1 MKFVQCIFW
10 GFLLLSSHL
19 SFAKADF
26 SVLLVN
32 PSISGEPFWQ
42 KVESIAQAASKQLNV
57 KLDVIYGDGS
67 RYIQLAELQKYL
79 EYRATPDFVVL
90 MLYPGNAEQHL
101 DLLEKYGIQY
111 LTLEQT
117 INGPE
122 QTEIGKPGQRYKN
135 WLGEIYFDNFRAG
148 AELAKALTESL
159 REKDSRVK
167 PKAIAINGHYGS
179 ESDARNQGAQSYF
192 GSEGVALQQSIYA
205 SWSKTQ
211 AMEKTQRL
219 LKRYPETNI
228 IWSASDLMAMGAL
241 SAVKQQSND
250 KNRFVAIG
258 GFDWLN
264 DTLGLI
270 DKGEIQASVGGH
282 FIMGGLAILSL
293 YDRFHGHKYWH
304 DHQSITYPLVVINRQ
319 NVHRYLWLADK
330 SDWSGVDFSKF
341 SLLKNKQQQY
351 LVSPAFLARDT
362 GSGMIAK

>member
-1 MKFVQCIFW
+1 M
-10 GFLLLSSHL
+10 LLGCVLLFAPQSW
-19 SFAKADF
+19 AKADF

-32 PSISGEPFWQ
+32 PSVSGEPFWQ
-42 KVESIAQAASKQLNV
+42 KVEAIAQAASKQLNV

-79 EYRATPDFVVL
+79 EYRATPDYVVL

-117 INGPE
+117 ISGPE
-122 QTEIGKPGQRYKN
+122 QSEIGRPAQRYKN

-148 AELAKALTESL
+148 ADLAQALTESL
-159 REKDSRVK
+159 QASNPADK
-167 PKAIAINGHYGS
+167 PQAIAINGHYGS

-192 GSEGVALQQSIYA
+192 GSQGVALQQSIYA

-219 LKRYPETNI
+219 LKRYPDTNI

-241 SAVKQQSND
+241 SAVKQRA
-250 KNRFVAIG
+250 KKGRTFVAIG
-258 GFDWLN
+258 GFDWLS
-264 DTLGLI
+264 DTLRLI
-270 DKGEIQASVGGH
+270 EQGELQASVGGH

-293 YDRFHGHKYWH
+293 YDRFHGHSYWQT
-304 DHQSITYPLVVINRQ
+304 HQSITYPLEVISQQ
-319 NVHRYLWLADK
+319 NVHRYIWLADK
-330 SDWSGVDFSKF
+330 TDWTGVDFSQF
-341 SLLKNKQQQY
+341 SLLKNKQSQY
-351 LVSPAFLARDT
+351 LVSPAFLAKDT
-362 GSGMIAK
+362 PQINAVD

>member
-1 MKFVQCIFW
+1 MKLLQCI
-10 GFLLLSSHL
+10 LLSWGLFFAPL
-19 SFAKADF
+19 SWAKADF

-67 RYIQLAELQKYL
+67 RYIQLEELQKYL

-122 QTEIGKPGQRYKN
+122 QVEVGKPGQRYKN

-148 AELAKALTESL
+148 ADLAQALTESL
-159 REKDSRVK
+159 REKRPSVK
-167 PKAIAINGHYGS
+167 PQALAINGHYGS
-179 ESDARNQGAQSYF
+179 ESDARNQGAQSFF
-192 GSEGVALQQSIYA
+192 GSQGVALQQSIYA

-219 LKRYPETNI
+219 LKRYPNTNI

-241 SAVKQQSND
+241 SAVKQRGEKEQT
-250 KNRFVAIG
+250 FVAIG

-264 DTLGLI
+264 DTLRLI
-270 DKGEIQASVGGH
+270 EKGELQASVGGH

-293 YDRFHGHKYWH
+293 HDKFHGHSYWQTN
-304 DHQSITYPLVVINRQ
+304 QSITYPLVVINEH
-319 NVHRYLWLADK
+319 NVHRYIWLAEK
-330 SDWSGVDFSKF
+330 IDWTGVDFSGF
-341 SLLKNKQQQY
+341 SLLNNKQSNY
-351 LVSPAFLARDT
+351 LVSPTFLAKDNAP
-362 GSGMIAK
+362 GVIGD